1 MRISGGQA
9 LGEEAAGMVRQAV
22 SLALRRGHAQVTPL
36 HITSAMLS
44 ASTACTL
51 RAACVRSQ
59 SHLLQHNALDLCLG
73 LALDG
78 LAVARPAS
86 AASCRCGDHVDPPA
100 LSNAFVAALKR
111 AHAQCR
117 MRAVSGDKVELKQL
131 VVSILDDPSVDRV
144 MRAAG
149 FSSSQV
155 REAVISLDVP
165 RFPDRVFPNIRAGG
179 QPSLQTVPGLHL
191 PVVPDVPE
199 ASECEASE
207 AKSGARRPAFFGGT
221 DVVPTTA
228 SLPPWLRR
236 YKDTTYCGTSVHA
249 DVRITHPHRY
259 MSLQH
264 LTHEIMIRLPGREP
278 LRMQATCRRP
288 KFTELTAQN
297 LKILCDELELRF
309 PWHRNI
315 VPGISS
321 MVLRC
326 RSGVKRRR
334 AGDKSSSSSSPSM
347 TTWLL
352 FHGRDGG
359 GKKAVARELARLVFG
374 SHADFADLQLQGI
387 PDIPARSTKLAL
399 KRQRSPENDGGIG
412 ARLFEAILEN
422 PHRVLFIDGVD
433 RLDRDSE
440 MRIKD
445 TIAGGTMVGGYNGD
459 VVGLE
464 DAIVVLS
471 SDVLDSS
478 SSPRVKQNRKE
489 GEATEMEV
497 RSRRR
502 LSWDLNACGMCGEEE
517 EGGGLADDDGILNAV
532 DGVFLFN

>member
-179 QPSLQTVPGLHL
+179 QPSLQTVPELHL

-249 DVRITHPHRY
+249 D
-259 MSLQH
+259 
-264 LTHEIMIRLPGREP
+264 
-278 LRMQATCRRP
+278 ATCRRP

-334 AGDKSSSSSSPSM
+334 AGDKSSSSSSRSM
-347 TTWLL
+347 TTCLL